1 MSLSEAISNP
11 APSAAFRPSMPSR
24 TKSVNTEFSRA
35 GDEAL
40 WHLHDLFVLEYAAL
54 LALDTPEMQEGTR
67 AGATAKQKRAFKA
80 WEKQLNVC
88 DAACCAV
95 FLAPANTVHGM
106 LMKIHIAGFRLECS
120 GRSFSAPYH
129 GKDVVTG
136 SPQAWTPHPIF
147 MDNNEAN
154 LIVSIRSDLHALR
167 ATSQQDA

>member
-95 FLAPANTVHGM
+95 FLAPANTIHGM
-106 LMKIHIAGFRLECS
+106 LMKIHIAGFRLECWALVQRTLS
-120 GRSFSAPYH
+120 RQGCSYGQPASLDA
-129 GKDVVTG
+129 
-136 SPQAWTPHPIF
+136 SPRIF